1 MTDMSESLQTEE
13 ELRLEDRA
21 AQQRIERFAA
31 AADKIDNTEVT
42 ESSPRGEVRVTVRT
56 SGAVRAIELG
66 PSGVR
71 LSATEIVSLVL
82 GCVQRAQTRI
92 AEVAQRILA
101 AEVGDDPAADL
112 VLSDYRNRFPAVAE
126 PSAPRAK
133 PAGAGDDWAERPVL
147 RTTSWAAD
155 GSGA

>member
-1 MTDMSESLQTEE
+1 MTDMSERLQTEE

-56 SGAVRAIELG
+56 SGAVTAIELG
-66 PSGVR
+66 PGGVR
-71 LSATEIVSLVL
+71 CSATEIVALVL
-82 GCVQRAQTRI
+82 GCVQRAQARI

-112 VLSDYRNRFPAVAE
+112 VLGDYRNRFPGSAE
-126 PSAPRAK
+126 PSSSRAK
-133 PAGAGDDWAERPVL
+133 QTSAGDDWAERPVL
-147 RTTSWAAD
+147 RVAEWAAD
-155 GSGA
+155 GSGK